1 MMVGSAR
8 EQRLKLF
15 LGCFGRIVE
24 SLQRGEVLEME
35 RGVKAL

>member
-1 MMVGSAR
+1 MMVGSAC
-8 EQRLKLF
+8 EQRLKLI
-15 LGCFGRIVE
+15 LGCFVE